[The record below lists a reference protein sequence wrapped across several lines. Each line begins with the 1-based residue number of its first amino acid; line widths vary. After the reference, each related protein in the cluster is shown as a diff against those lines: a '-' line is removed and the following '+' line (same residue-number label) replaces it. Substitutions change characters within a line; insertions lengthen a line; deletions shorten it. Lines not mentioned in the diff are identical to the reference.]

1 MGLKI
6 AKVEYGPG
14 SYKTIEQNLKITL
27 TEAQKPIIDYWAG
40 GDTTFD
46 NAQDFKDAL
55 AYLITCWDKQ
65 KLFYGKSNFDEWKR
79 TASVATAPT
88 LYSGRPLAAGT
99 ALFHWATA
107 KGIPVTVEGRD
118 VFTTS
123 ADPGS
128 TAPFKGHFGDRVQTL
143 KHLKQKQSSGG
154 DVCLVM
160 IQLNKN
166 GVSTLKA
173 VSKIADGG
181 EGYAKGGFGLKHEKG
196 SVSVGIS
203 DAKET
208 WDFLADKIA
217 KITLRTM
224 V

>member
-1 MGLKI
+1 MALKVG
-6 AKVEYGPG
+6 KKEYGPG
-14 SYKTIEQNLKITL
+14 SYKAIEKDLKITL
-27 TEAQKPIIDYWAG
+27 AEEEKPIVDYWAG

-46 NAQDFKDAL
+46 DAQDVKDAL
-55 AYLITCWDKQ
+55 KYLTGCWDKQ
-65 KLFYGKSNFDEWKR
+65 KLFYGKSNFDEWKG

-88 LYSGRPLAAGT
+88 LYSGRPLAAGI
-99 ALFHWATA
+99 ALYHWAKA

-118 VFTTS
+118 PFSTS
-123 ADPGS
+123 ADPGIA
-128 TAPFKGHFGDRVQTL
+128 APFKGHFGDRVQTL

-166 GVSTLKA
+166 GVAALKA

-181 EGYAKGGFGLKHEKG
+181 EGYTKGSFGFKHEKG

-208 WDFLADKIA
+208 WDFVATRIA